1 MDLFSKEFIIL
12 LVASFVSY
20 YLLYLINRLA
30 KKTII
35 PQWVVL
41 LIASLVFYG
50 FNNYVYL
57 IYLGFSFIV
66 TYLTSLLTQYKLFN
80 KDSSNKTKFHPLK
93 IDKSTS
99 GNSRGGN
106 KGGQERERGN
116 NNNANS
122 MAKAKKTG
130 GIIAATENKVTTYF
144 DSDDNDN
151 NDDDE

>member
-12 LVASFVSY
+12 LVASFVLY
-20 YLLYLINRLA
+20 YLLYLINRIA

-50 FNNYVYL
+50 FNNPVYL

-80 KDSSNKTKFHPLK
+80 KDNSNRIKFHPLK
-93 IDKSTS
+93 IDKTDNRKTYEKAMTIIAIIINVSVLLVLKYY
-99 GNSRGGN
+99 NFF
-106 KGGQERERGN
+106 
-116 NNNANS
+116 ANS
-122 MAKAKKTG
+122 VNSVFHASMVTVNFIIPI
-130 GIIAATENKVTTYF
+130 GISV
-144 DSDDNDN
+144 
-151 NDDDE
+151 